1 MGKYAIKPL
10 VIVLASLIAAFLVYL
25 NIRMVV
31 EQATNYFA
39 TSDNIFLKALII
51 IAGIFFVGLLVIATI
66 YPLRKRKTK
75 AVIKQIHAEA
85 GSIEYASIPSYNKI
99 AIAIDFSVNDP
110 KLIAHAIG
118 QANKKTS
125 FVLIHVVESV
135 SASIYGKESDDLETR
150 TDQQKLDEYVSQLIS
165 MDLLPK
171 AGLVSKT
178 AQKNCSHSER
188 SKS

>member
-1 MGKYAIKPL
+1 
-10 VIVLASLIAAFLVYL
+10 
-25 NIRMVV
+25 
-31 EQATNYFA
+31 
-39 TSDNIFLKALII
+39 KALII
-51 IAGIFFVGLLVIATI
+51 IAGIFFVGLLIIATI

-75 AVIKQIHAEA
+75 AAIKQIHAEA

-135 SASIYGKESDDLETR
+135 SASIYGKEIVRIVKEAKAEMLVIGAHGHTGLKDLIYGET
-150 TDQQKLDEYVSQLIS
+150 TDAVRHELSIPVLIVN
-165 MDLLPK
+165 L
-171 AGLVSKT
+171 
-178 AQKNCSHSER
+178 
-188 SKS
+188 